1 MDKAIG
7 DYDESIRI
15 DPRQPGVYHN
25 RGDAR
30 YARGEYDKAIADYD
44 EAIRLSPTYALAY
57 YDRGHAWGQKGEYDK
72 AIGDDSEAIRLD
84 PKYGAAYRTR
94 GALRFGQQ
102 NWAAAAEDFSQSHEL
117 NGKDASSVLWLATA
131 GMRQGAREWAA
142 RLQQQAGTL
151 SGDWPMPVVKF
162 YLGTLTAEQLLA
174 AAGDPAEGKQQGRAC
189 ETDFFLASGS

>member
-1 MDKAIG
+1 M
-7 DYDESIRI
+7 
-15 DPRQPGVYHN
+15 
-25 RGDAR
+25 
-30 YARGEYDKAIADYD
+30 
-44 EAIRLSPTYALAY
+44 SPTYALAY
-57 YDRGHAWGQKGEYDK
+57 YDRGHAWEQKGEYDK

-117 NGKDASSVLWLATA
+117 NGKDAYSVLWLATA

-189 ETDFFLASGS
+189 ETDFFLGEWQLGHGEKQAAVGNLRKAESTCPRTYLQYKGAAEELNRLEPALASARGN